1 MKAPV
6 LAVTAAVG
14 ASMLWWVSVSSGQP
28 SDEERIR
35 GARRASNEAI
45 RAHDADAV
53 ASFFTD
59 DYNLVSP
66 NLQITGRAETATIRE
81 ADRSAPDVVYVR
93 TPREIGF
100 YTPWG
105 MAYEIGTWEGSW
117 TESGQVEI
125 GGTYL
130 AKWQNVSGRWLIRAE
145 VFVPTHCKG
154 SSYCDA
160 GRERGSP
167 FLPR

>member
-53 ASFFTD
+53 ASFFTE
-59 DYNLVSP
+59 DYSLVSSV
-66 NLQITGRAETATIRE
+66 NLQITGKDGNRE
-81 ADRSAPDVVYVR
+81 SFARQIEARPDVVYVR

-160 GRERGSP
+160 RP
-167 FLPR
+167 

>member
-6 LAVTAAVG
+6 LAVLVAVT
-14 ASMLWWVSVSSGQP
+14 SMLRGQP
-28 SDEERIR
+28 SDEELIR
-35 GARRASNEAI
+35 RARQASNEAI

-53 ASFFTD
+53 ASFFTEE
-59 DYNLVSP
+59 YSLVSSV
-66 NLQITGRAETATIRE
+66 NLQIAGRDKNRE
-81 ADRSAPDVVYVR
+81 NLAKQFGERPDVVYVR

-117 TESGQVEI
+117 TESGRVEI

-145 VFVPTHCKG
+145 VFVPTHCEG

-160 GRERGSP
+160 RP
-167 FLPR
+167 

>member
-6 LAVTAAVG
+6 LLVVVALT
-14 ASMLWWVSVSSGQP
+14 SMVWGQP
-28 SDEERIR
+28 SDEDRIR
-35 GARRASNEAI
+35 RARAASNEAI

-59 DYNLVSP
+59 DYSLVSSV
-66 NLQITGRAETATIRE
+66 NLQIAGREKNRE
-81 ADRSAPDVVYVR
+81 SLAKQFRDRPDVVYVR

-100 YTPWG
+100 YPPWG

-117 TESGQVEI
+117 TESGRVEI

-130 AKWQNVSGRWLIRAE
+130 AKWQKVSDRWRIRAE

-154 SSYCDA
+154 TSYCDA
-160 GRERGSP
+160 RP
-167 FLPR
+167 

>member
-1 MKAPV
+1 MKV
-6 LAVTAAVG
+6 VFLAVWSVAVLS
-14 ASMLWWVSVSSGQP
+14 AQP
-28 SDEERIR
+28 SDEGLIR
-35 GARRASNEAI
+35 TARAASNEAI

-53 ASFFTD
+53 ASFFTE
-59 DYNLVSP
+59 DYSLVSSA
-66 NLQITGRAETATIRE
+66 NLQVAGRDENRVSLANQFRE
-81 ADRSAPDVVYVR
+81 RPDVVYVR

-117 TESGQVEI
+117 TESSRVEI

-130 AKWQNVSGRWLIRAE
+130 AKWQKVSDRWRIRAE
-145 VFVPTHCKG
+145 VFVPTHCQG

-160 GRERGSP
+160 RP
-167 FLPR
+167 